1 MLTKRVRMQLI
12 AFFVIAVVAV
22 VYALFRFTDVGKVFG
37 ASGYTVKM
45 NLKESG
51 GIFTNAEVT
60 YRGFNVGRV
69 GEIHLTH
76 EGIQVDLN
84 IDASAP
90 DIPSDLDAVVANRSA
105 VGEQYVD
112 LRPRHGGGPFLSA
125 SSLISADRTAT
136 PVATDSVIRDL
147 DSLASSVPTDSLRT
161 VVDEL
166 DRAFAGTG
174 GDLQVLLDSTRDFT
188 TMAREHLPQTIT
200 LIQDGGT
207 VLDTQNANA
216 GNIESFAHSLNL
228 LSEQLKNS
236 DPDLRNLITQVP
248 RVSTQVTDL
257 LAESGPGLGV
267 TIANLLTTSD
277 ILRARQDGLEYV
289 LVAYPLLNAA
299 GQGLL
304 AADPGQAH
312 LGLVLNLF
320 NPPPCTKG
328 YEQTNHRNGTDTG
341 GPTQAT
347 PPQTYCAEPGGSPV
361 NVRGS
366 ANAPYGG
373 EPVAQDAPATPPG
386 SGGGGGDTAAGAR
399 DPLAGLPGS
408 VSQAGGGPTSLST
421 MLGLPE

>member
-1 MLTKRVRMQLI
+1 MLTKRIRIQLI
-12 AFFVIAVVAV
+12 AFVVIAVVAV
-22 VYALFRFTDVGKVFG
+22 VYALFRFTDIGRVFG
-37 ASGYTVKM
+37 SDGYTVKM

-60 YRGFNVGRV
+60 YRGYNVGRV

-76 EGIQVDLN
+76 DGIQVDLD
-84 IDASAP
+84 IDPDAP

-112 LRPRHGGGPFLSA
+112 LRPRKDGGPYLSA
-125 SSLISADRTAT
+125 SSTISADRTAT
-136 PVATDSVIRDL
+136 PVSTDAVLRDL
-147 DSLASSVPTDSLRT
+147 DSLATSVPTDSLRT

-166 DRAFAGTG
+166 DKAFSGTG
-174 GDLQVLLDSTRDFT
+174 DDLQVLLDETRDFT
-188 TMAREHLPQTIT
+188 GMAREHLPQTIT

-207 VLDTQNANA
+207 VLDTQNAQA
-216 GNIESFAHSLNL
+216 GNITSFAGSLAL

-236 DPDLRNLITQVP
+236 DPDLRNLINQAP
-248 RVSTQVTDL
+248 RVATQVTDL
-257 LAESGPGLGV
+257 LTESGPGLGV

-277 ILRARQDGLEYV
+277 ILRTRKDGLEYAF
-289 LVAYPLLNAA
+289 VAYPLFSAA

-304 AADPGQAH
+304 GADPGQVH

-328 YEQTNHRNGTDTG
+328 YEATNRRNGTDTASAAQ
-341 GPTQAT
+341 PV
-347 PPQTYCAEPGGSPV
+347 PEQTYCAEPPGSTV

-373 EPVAQDAPATPPG
+373 VPVAQGQPTAPPG
-386 SGGGGGDTAAGAR
+386 GDPGAAS
-399 DPLAGLPGS
+399 DPLSRLPGS
-408 VSQAGGGPTSLST
+408 VGQAGGNPLSLVT
-421 MLGLPE
+421 MLGLPG

>member
-1 MLTKRVRMQLI
+1 VLTKRVRLQLV
-12 AFFVIAVVAV
+12 AFAVIAVVAV
-22 VYALFRFTDVGKVFG
+22 VYAMFRFTDVGKVFG
-37 ASGYTVKM
+37 GGGYTVKM
-45 NLKESG
+45 NLRESG

-76 EGIQVDLN
+76 DGIQVDLD
-84 IDASAP
+84 IEPDAP
-90 DIPSDLDAVVANRSA
+90 RIPADLDAVVANRSA

-112 LRPRHGGGPFLSA
+112 LRPRGDEGPYLSGA
-125 SSLISADRTAT
+125 SVISADRTVT
-136 PVATDSVIRDL
+136 PVSTDAVLRDL
-147 DSLASSVPTDSLRT
+147 DSLATSVPTESLRT

-174 GDLQVLLDSTRDFT
+174 DDLQVLLDSTRDFT
-188 TMAREHLPQTIT
+188 SMAQEHLPQTIT
-200 LIQDGGT
+200 LISDGGT

-216 GNIESFAHSLNL
+216 GNIKSFANSLNL

-236 DPDLRNLITQVP
+236 DPDLRRLITAAPQVA
-248 RVSTQVTDL
+248 SQVTDL
-257 LAESGPGLGV
+257 LQESGPGLGV

-277 ILRARQDGLEYV
+277 ILRARKDGLEYAF
-289 LVAYPLLNAA
+289 VAYPLFSAA

-304 AADPGQAH
+304 ADDPGQVH

-328 YEQTNHRNGTDTG
+328 YEHTQRRSGTDTDSS
-341 GPTQAT
+341 A
-347 PPQTYCAEPGGSPV
+347 PPVPEQTYCAEPPGSPV

-373 EPVAQDAPATPPG
+373 VPVAQDQPATPPG
-386 SGGGGGDTAAGAR
+386 GGTTDTS

-408 VSQAGGGPTSLST
+408 VSQRGGSATSLAT
-421 MLGLPE
+421 LLGLPG

>member
-1 MLTKRVRMQLI
+1 MLTKRIRIQLI
-12 AFFVIAVVAV
+12 AFAVIAVLAI
-22 VYALFRFTDVGKVFG
+22 VYALFRFTDVGKLFG
-37 ASGYTVKM
+37 ADGYTVKM

-60 YRGFNVGRV
+60 YRGYNVGRV
-69 GEIHLTH
+69 GEIHLTR

-84 IDASAP
+84 IDPDAP
-90 DIPSDLDAVVANRSA
+90 EIPSDLDAVVANRSA

-112 LRPRHGGGPFLSA
+112 LRPRDNKGPYLSA
-125 SSLISADRTAT
+125 ASVISADRTVT
-136 PVATDSVIRDL
+136 PVSTDAVIRDL
-147 DSLASSVPTDSLRT
+147 DSLATSVPTDSLRT
-161 VVDEL
+161 VIDEL

-174 GDLQVLLDSTRDFT
+174 DDLQVLLDSTRDFT
-188 TMAREHLPQTIT
+188 SMAQQHLPQTIA

-216 GNIESFAHSLNL
+216 GNIKSFANSLSL

-236 DPDLRNLITQVP
+236 DPDLRRLITEAP
-248 RVSTQVTDL
+248 RVASQVTDL

-277 ILRARQDGLEYV
+277 ILRARKDGLEYAF
-289 LVAYPLLNAA
+289 VAYPLFSAA

-304 AADPGQAH
+304 AADPGQVH

-320 NPPPCTKG
+320 NPPPCTQG
-328 YEQTNHRNGTDTG
+328 YEQTQRRNGTDTAE
-341 GPTQAT
+341 PSAAT
-347 PPQTYCAEPGGSPV
+347 PGQTYCAEPTGSPI

-373 EPVAQDAPATPPG
+373 VPVAQDQPATPPG
-386 SGGGGGDTAAGAR
+386 GSTASST

-408 VSQAGGGPTSLST
+408 VSQAGGSPLSLAAL
-421 MLGLPE
+421 LGLPG